1 MKVYLNPFVD
11 HLNLNWKNTGK
22 MFYKPEQ
29 RLYLSTNELRA
40 RKFIKFIIEIHFSLF
55 FTLIIPIFN
64 FKGALLYHEKFLS
77 CLGWITSPCLQF
89 SCLEGRE
96 NHI

>member
-29 RLYLSTNELRA
+29 RGYIYLQMNWEQ
-40 RKFIKFIIEIHFSLF
+40 ENSLNSSLKYI
-55 FTLIIPIFN
+55 FTVFYIDNTYF
-64 FKGALLYHEKFLS
+64 
-77 CLGWITSPCLQF
+77 QF
-89 SCLEGRE
+89 
-96 NHI
+96 